1 MFRLFYVA
9 VLFFAVCITG
19 IAQQKM
25 PPAYVMIEEV
35 VVSATDPRFAPL
47 FYLPSETGE
56 GSLVYDLLELV
67 KTKKIEARSNIVG
80 GYKMNW
86 SYIEYQLGKRGKGV
100 YSCNR
105 VVEGDPYSGYE
116 EVIPYSLKNVK
127 GYCLFFITSRD
138 QNFNLVSRVFAGLAP
153 LTQWNNDTLLFYG
166 CRLAYF
172 SLKEPL
178 VSAILERRC
187 WLGPDSSM
195 TYLNFLSQIP
205 IEDLNPGSHFIT
217 PDLAGLLSDKFNYK
231 SPASGLFSY
240 PESVSGSACVVMK
253 EIEDFDYNY
262 SFFEIY
268 YNTFF
273 NISEKINNIQKQAT
287 SYFNFPFL
295 EGRDI
300 YGYSSVSSVSINILD
315 QCHDAYEFDS
325 LRFFSHRL
333 NSEKVVV
340 KAYKYDTLERIDPYT
355 GEMLPDT
362 VLASVD
368 CSVVRILEL
377 HNGSDIFPIAL
388 CIGRYIYDEKYKF
401 IGYNP
406 VLWIPIDQ
414 QFISILD
421 SSQAYL
427 PGYPYQKT
435 LWGYLLSGMYKG
447 RILSERPI
455 DNGEWLQMRAVLE

>member
-1 MFRLFYVA
+1 MNK
-9 VLFFAVCITG
+9 LFFSAITFFVFCITG
-19 IAQQKM
+19 FAQQET

-47 FYLPSETGE
+47 FYSTSETGE

-67 KTKKIEARSNIVG
+67 KTKKMEARSNIVG
-80 GYKMNW
+80 QLKHDW
-86 SYIEYQLGKRGKGV
+86 SVIEYQLGKREKGTWV
-100 YSCNR
+100 F
-105 VVEGDPYSGYE
+105 GDGFIQKD
-116 EVIPYSLKNVK
+116 IPYSLQNVK
-127 GYCLFFITSRD
+127 GYCVFFIACRD
-138 QNFNLVSRVFAGLAP
+138 EKFNLISRVFAGLAP
-153 LTQWNNDTLLFYG
+153 LTQRNNDTLLFYG
-166 CRLAYF
+166 WSLAYF

-187 WLGPDSSM
+187 LHCPDSSM
-195 TYLNFLSQIP
+195 SYLNFLRQIP

-217 PDLAGLLSDKFNYK
+217 PDMAGLLSDKVNYK
-231 SPASGLFSY
+231 SPATGLFSY

-253 EIEDFDYNY
+253 EVEDFDYNY

-295 EGRDI
+295 DGSDI
-300 YGYSSVSSVSINILD
+300 YGYSSVSSVTIETLEK
-315 QCHDAYEFDS
+315 CHEAYAYDS

-368 CSVVRILEL
+368 CAVVRILEL
-377 HNGSDIFPIAL
+377 HNGSDVFPIAL
-388 CIGRYIYDEKYKF
+388 CIGKNIYDKNYNLVSYKP
-401 IGYNP
+401 I
-406 VLWIPIDQ
+406 LWIPLDQ

-421 SSQAYL
+421 SCQAYL

-435 LWGYLLSGMYKG
+435 LWGYLRSGMYKG

-455 DNGEWLQMRAVLE
+455 DNAEWLQMREVLE